1 MSLFADSVRGEVHT
15 ELSGLG
21 GFGLVPPGSRSFLY
35 THTIARCKR
44 VFPAASTPG
53 LTETVATHR
62 ADGFAHTIAVRPCR
76 RHARSVRAAPSAG
89 EPDQPSVG
97 GDPDGPLQGMSSVD
111 TQLEDLHAEITA
123 ELPPDVSVSDV
134 TYEGPELV
142 IYTRDPKRF
151 ARNDDL
157 IRDLA
162 GKLRKRI
169 TVRPDPTAL
178 SPVEEARARIRDIV
192 PDDASV
198 TDLYFHENTGE
209 VVIEADNPG
218 RVIGARGATLQKIT
232 AAVGWTPEVVRTPAI
247 ESSTVSNVRDFLKN
261 ERDDRREILERI
273 GRQIHREELSS
284 EEWVRITALGGCRE
298 VGRTSFILSTAETRV
313 LVDCGGDPGTGG
325 GPHLELPEALGAGA
339 NSIDAVVVT
348 HAHLDHSA
356 YLPVL
361 FERGYD
367 GPVYTTEP
375 TRDLMGLLQLDS
387 LDRAERE
394 GQAPPYSSERVR
406 AAIKHTIPLEYGDVT
421 DIAPDI
427 KLTLHDAGHVLG
439 SAIAHFHI
447 GDGLYNVAFSGD
459 VRYGD
464 TRLFDGAVN
473 DFPRVE
479 TLVMESTYGGR
490 NDYQT
495 DWGDSERKLT
505 DLIAAT
511 HDRGGTVLIPTPA
524 VGQAQELLLVLEEA
538 IREGAVPELPVYLDG
553 MLREATAVHTTY
565 PEFLRDDLTDRVV
578 DTDENPFLAPAFE
591 RVDGGD
597 DQRASVA
604 DDGPAVV
611 LAPSGTVTGGPVT
624 SWLRHLGD
632 DPASRLVFVEHQPRG
647 TRGRRIQAGRT
658 EIDVGGD
665 SGVGAAETLD
675 LELGVETLD
684 GFSGHADRQG
694 LENFV
699 RTMRPR
705 PEKVLCVHG
714 EERAVQ
720 DLSSGLYHDHNL
732 RTFSPKNL
740 ETFRF
745 R

>member
-76 RHARSVRAAPSAG
+76 RHARSVRAAPSVG

-427 KLTLHDAGHVLG
+427 KLTLHDAGHILG

-553 MLREATAVHTTY
+553 MIREATAVHTTY